1 MGLVEA
7 AVPAKHRAKFAKAV
21 DARRKLNMLH
31 NRPKPPTPAQIA
43 AVTSADYKAMNS
55 LPLHLQVLVVA
66 RAGGKRK

>member
-7 AVPAKHRAKFAKAV
+7 AVPSKYRAKFAKAV

-31 NRPKPPTPAQIA
+31 NRPKPPTATQIA

-55 LPLHLQVLVVA
+55 LPLHLQALVVA